1 MLCSSMLIATFTTE
15 IPKPTPAIA
24 TSARGIQPAFEN
36 TITDTALTALPMN
49 TACPREPW
57 PRWWARNTVP
67 RKAPQPA
74 APQITPRVPA
84 SPPNTSRANTGSSTA

>member
-1 MLCSSMLIATFTTE
+1 M
-15 IPKPTPAIA
+15 PKPSPAIA
-24 TSARGIQPAFEN
+24 TSARGIQPASAKAA
-36 TITDTALTALPMN
+36 TDTALMAQPTTTVPASP
-49 TACPREPW
+49 AW

-84 SPPNTSRANTGSSTA
+84 SPPKMSRANTGSSTA